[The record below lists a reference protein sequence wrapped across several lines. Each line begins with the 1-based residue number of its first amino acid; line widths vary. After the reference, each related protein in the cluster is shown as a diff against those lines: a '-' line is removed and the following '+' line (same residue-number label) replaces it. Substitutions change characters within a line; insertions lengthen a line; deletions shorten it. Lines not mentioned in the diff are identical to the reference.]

1 MAAAA
6 VCQLPSIHP
15 SFAPFILIDRP
26 STSVLHIVVQMFL
39 YLLSS
44 SVTFYCPTL
53 LPTRVRLAVAAA
65 TAVAPDFCVFVC
77 YEAGGNL
84 VSVI

>member
-1 MAAAA
+1 
-6 VCQLPSIHP
+6 
-15 SFAPFILIDRP
+15 
-26 STSVLHIVVQMFL
+26 MFL
-39 YLLSS
+39 YLLCS

-53 LPTRVRLAVAAA
+53 LPTKVRLAVAAA

-77 YEAGGNL
+77 YEAGENL